1 MDTKI
6 IAFYLPQ
13 FHSFKEN
20 DKWWGKGFTEWT
32 NVGKAK
38 SYFKGHDQPRVPTE
52 LGYYNL
58 KDPEVREAQ
67 AEMAKDAGVTGF
79 MYWHYWFDGKRLM
92 GDIFDEVLESGKP
105 DFPFC
110 LGWANHSW
118 YSKLWN
124 SDGSSTNKLLI
135 EQTYS
140 GEEDILR
147 HFEFLKKA
155 FHDKRY
161 MKVGNSPIFLIYDPE
176 ALPKEYLE
184 RFQDLAKQEGFDG
197 LFLVCNLG
205 KPEMDKDKFIANGY
219 DMVMYP
225 RIDKE
230 MSPTLQKMGILG
242 KIVKHAKKYFH
253 GMLHNLPPYAK
264 DYRELYPYLVTEK
277 EYSDDVAPV
286 LLPQWDHSPRSGRF
300 GIILYNSSPE
310 YFKKHALQVLD
321 AVKGKPEERKIVFL
335 KSWNEWGEGNYM
347 EPDLTHGRGY
357 IDALREAIIESGTH
371 SGQTTAYGTHH
382 NA

>member
-1 MDTKI
+1 MEI
-6 IAFYLPQ
+6 IALYLPQ
-13 FHSFKEN
+13 FHTFKEN
-20 DKWWGKGFTEWT
+20 DEWWGKGFTEWT

-58 KDPEVREAQ
+58 KDPDIREAQ
-67 AEMAKDAGVTGF
+67 AQLAREAGVTGF
-79 MYWHYWFDGKRLM
+79 MYWHYWFGNGKRLM

-124 SDGSSTNKLLI
+124 KDGTSSNKLLI
-135 EQTYS
+135 EQTYP
-140 GEEDILR
+140 GEEDIR
-147 HFEFLKKA
+147 MHFDYLKKA
-155 FHDKRY
+155 FKDKRY
-161 MKVGNSPIFLIYDPE
+161 MKVGNRPIFLVYNPD
-176 ALPKEYLE
+176 ALPEEYL
-184 RFQDLAKQEGFDG
+184 RLFQSLAKEEGYDG
-197 LFLVCNLG
+197 LFMVCNLG
-205 KPEMDKDKFIANGY
+205 KPEMNKDKYIAMGY

-242 KIVKHAKKYFH
+242 KVIKHSKKYVH
-253 GMLHNLPPYAK
+253 GLLHNLPPYAK
-264 DYRELYPYLVTEK
+264 DYREIYPYLVTQK
-277 EYSDDVAPV
+277 EYSPDVAPV
-286 LLPQWDHSPRSGRF
+286 LLPQWDHSPRSGKF
-300 GIILYNSSPE
+300 GIILYNSTPE

-321 AVKGKPEERKIVFL
+321 AVNGKPDDRKIIFL

-347 EPDLTHGRGY
+347 EPDLTHGRGF
-357 IDALREAIIESGTH
+357 IDALREAIDEH
-371 SGQTTAYGTHH
+371 EKK
-382 NA
+382 NE